1 AGAIMSADFTQA
13 ASPQFLKQRFGQY
26 NRHRRL
32 PTSPRRGNHANVAA
46 FIAALLNILPACQV
60 NGRQGMG
67 QSGNGL
73 YTDMHYQWFT
83 IGNTP
88 LDATCVIGQVM
99 PAVIFSMA
107 QDIMYMRTRLA
118 CGGKTRANLYPLGR
132 W

>member
-1 AGAIMSADFTQA
+1 MFIHYIPISFIRLKMTCTSRRSVSLFMSIDKQLRSQMLKRMARARLSLARAILFSLFC
-13 ASPQFLKQRFGQY
+13 R
-26 NRHRRL
+26 
-32 PTSPRRGNHANVAA
+32 
-46 FIAALLNILPACQV
+46 V
-60 NGRQGMG
+60 NGRQGMS

-118 CGGKTRANLYPLGR
+118 RGGKTRANLYPLG
-132 W
+132 